1 MRKKRINITEGE
13 ISNNN
18 NNNNSNSRY
27 NNYIIRNISINN
39 NYNNINNINNNNIN
53 NYNNNLLPNNNINL
67 HSSISY
73 MNPKTS
79 IILPNSQNKKI
90 NSRSRSNKKKS

>member
-39 NYNNINNINNNNIN
+39 N
-53 NYNNNLLPNNNINL
+53 
-67 HSSISY
+67 
-73 MNPKTS
+73 
-79 IILPNSQNKKI
+79 
-90 NSRSRSNKKKS
+90 